1 MIGLKDI
8 NAKYLGSQSNKL
20 RRVPFIE
27 EYLCQ
32 IIDCQEIRRLVRYV
46 TLDPLADFALD
57 YDNNIIEQ
65 PDLQDSLLE
74 VVINDKVSVGTEG
87 IALDN
92 HMFTTDVVDTSKVL
106 IFVYCSDIVFSE
118 GASKF
123 GSSSMGYQLFT
134 IDIVY
139 PLSIDRLCNGLK
151 RSWAIA
157 TIICDKIDEMS
168 VVDSEYVR
176 NIGNVKFEFKE
187 QRASNKK
194 LAPNTDL
201 GILTIPFVVS
211 VPSGRI

>member
-1 MIGLKDI
+1 MKLKDI

-20 RRVPFIE
+20 RRVPIIE
-27 EYLCQ
+27 QYLCE
-32 IIDCQEIRRLVRYV
+32 IIDCQEIRRLVRYM

-57 YDNNIIEQ
+57 YNNKLVQQ
-65 PDLQDSLLE
+65 PDLQDSLME
-74 VVINDKVSVGTEG
+74 VALHDIVSNGADG

-92 HMFTTDVVDTSKVL
+92 HMFTNEVMDSSRVL

-134 IDIVY
+134 VDIVY
-139 PLSIDRLCNGLK
+139 PLSVDRLCDGLK

-157 TIICDKIDEMS
+157 TIITDRVDEMS
-168 VVDSEYVR
+168 VTNPEYVQ
-176 NIGNVKFEFKE
+176 NIGNIKFEFKE
-187 QRASNKK
+187 QRASNRK

-201 GILTIPFVVS
+201 GILSIPFVVS

>member
-1 MIGLKDI
+1 M
-8 NAKYLGSQSNKL
+8 
-20 RRVPFIE
+20 
-27 EYLCQ
+27 
-32 IIDCQEIRRLVRYV
+32 

-57 YDNNIIEQ
+57 YNNRLVQQ
-65 PDLQDSLLE
+65 PDLQDSLME
-74 VVINDKVSVGTEG
+74 VALHDIVSNGADG

-92 HMFTTDVVDTSKVL
+92 HMFTSEVMDSSRVL

-134 IDIVY
+134 VDIVY
-139 PLSIDRLCNGLK
+139 PLSVDRLCDGLK

-157 TIICDKIDEMS
+157 TIITDRVDEMS
-168 VVDSEYVR
+168 VTNPEYVQ
-176 NIGNVKFEFKE
+176 NIGNIKFEFKE
-187 QRASNKK
+187 QRASNRK

-201 GILTIPFVVS
+201 GILSIPFVVS

>member
-1 MIGLKDI
+1 MKLKDI

-20 RRVPFIE
+20 RRVPIIE
-27 EYLCQ
+27 QYLCE
-32 IIDCQEIRRLVRYV
+32 IIDCQEIRRLVRYM

-57 YDNNIIEQ
+57 YNNRLVQQ
-65 PDLQDSLLE
+65 PDLQDSLME
-74 VVINDKVSVGTEG
+74 VALHDIVSNGTDG

-92 HMFTTDVVDTSKVL
+92 HMFTNEVMDSSRVL

-134 IDIVY
+134 VDIVY
-139 PLSIDRLCNGLK
+139 PLSVDKLCDGLK

-157 TIICDKIDEMS
+157 TIITDRVDEMS
-168 VVDSEYVR
+168 VTNPEYVQ
-176 NIGNVKFEFKE
+176 NIGNIKFEFKE
-187 QRASNKK
+187 QRASNRK

-201 GILTIPFVVS
+201 GILSIPFVVS

>member
-1 MIGLKDI
+1 MRLKDI

-20 RRVPFIE
+20 RRVPIIE
-27 EYLCQ
+27 QYLCE
-32 IIDCQEIRRLVRYV
+32 IIDCQEIRRLVRYM

-57 YDNNIIEQ
+57 YNNKLIQQ
-65 PDLQDSLLE
+65 PDLQDSLME
-74 VVINDKVSVGTEG
+74 VALHDIVSNGTDG

-92 HMFTTDVVDTSKVL
+92 HMFTNEVMDSSRVL

-134 IDIVY
+134 VDIVY
-139 PLSIDRLCNGLK
+139 PLSVDKLCDGLK

-157 TIICDKIDEMS
+157 TIITDRVDEMS
-168 VVDSEYVR
+168 VTNPEYVQ
-176 NIGNVKFEFKE
+176 NIGNIKFEFKE
-187 QRASNKK
+187 QRASNRK

-201 GILTIPFVVS
+201 GILSIPFVVS

>member
-1 MIGLKDI
+1 MKLKDI

-20 RRVPFIE
+20 RRVPIIE
-27 EYLCQ
+27 QYLCE
-32 IIDCQEIRRLVRYV
+32 IIDCQEIRRLVRYM

-57 YDNNIIEQ
+57 YNNKLVQQ
-65 PDLQDSLLE
+65 PDLQDSLME
-74 VVINDKVSVGTEG
+74 VALHDIVSNGTDG

-92 HMFTTDVVDTSKVL
+92 HMFTNEVMDSSRVL

-134 IDIVY
+134 VDIVY
-139 PLSIDRLCNGLK
+139 PLSVDKLCDGLK

-157 TIICDKIDEMS
+157 TIITDRVDEMS
-168 VVDSEYVR
+168 VTNPEYVQ
-176 NIGNVKFEFKE
+176 NIGNIKFEFKE
-187 QRASNKK
+187 QRASNRK

-201 GILTIPFVVS
+201 GILSIPFVVS

>member
-1 MIGLKDI
+1 MRLKDI

-20 RRVPFIE
+20 RRVPIIE
-27 EYLCQ
+27 QYLCE
-32 IIDCQEIRRLVRYV
+32 IIDCQEIRRLVRYM

-57 YDNNIIEQ
+57 YNNRLVQQ
-65 PDLQDSLLE
+65 PDLQDSLME
-74 VVINDKVSVGTEG
+74 VALHDIVSNGTDG

-92 HMFTTDVVDTSKVL
+92 HMFTNEVMDSSRVL

-134 IDIVY
+134 VDIVY
-139 PLSIDRLCNGLK
+139 PLSVDRLCDGLK

-157 TIICDKIDEMS
+157 TIITDRVDEMS
-168 VVDSEYVR
+168 VTNPEYVQ
-176 NIGNVKFEFKE
+176 NIGNIKFEFKE
-187 QRASNKK
+187 QRASNRK

-201 GILTIPFVVS
+201 GILSIPFVVS

>member
-1 MIGLKDI
+1 MKLKDI

-20 RRVPFIE
+20 RRVPIIE
-27 EYLCQ
+27 QYLCE
-32 IIDCQEIRRLVRYV
+32 IIDCQEIRRLVRYM

-57 YDNNIIEQ
+57 YNNKLVQQ
-65 PDLQDSLLE
+65 PDLQDSLME
-74 VVINDKVSVGTEG
+74 VALHDIVSNGADG

-92 HMFTTDVVDTSKVL
+92 HMFTSEVMDSSRVL

-134 IDIVY
+134 VDIVY
-139 PLSIDRLCNGLK
+139 PLSVDRLCDGLK

-157 TIICDKIDEMS
+157 TIITDRVDEMS
-168 VVDSEYVR
+168 VTNPEYVQ
-176 NIGNVKFEFKE
+176 NIGNIKFEFKE
-187 QRASNKK
+187 QRASNRK

-201 GILTIPFVVS
+201 GILSIPFVVS

>member
-1 MIGLKDI
+1 MKLKDI

-20 RRVPFIE
+20 RRVPIIE
-27 EYLCQ
+27 QYLCE
-32 IIDCQEIRRLVRYV
+32 IIDCQEIRRLVRYM

-57 YDNNIIEQ
+57 YNNKLVQQ
-65 PDLQDSLLE
+65 PDLQDSLME
-74 VVINDKVSVGTEG
+74 VALHDIVSNGTDAV
-87 IALDN
+87 ALDN
-92 HMFTTDVVDTSKVL
+92 HMFTNEVMDSSRVL

-134 IDIVY
+134 VDIVY
-139 PLSIDRLCNGLK
+139 PLSVDKLCDGLK

-157 TIICDKIDEMS
+157 TIITDRVDEMS
-168 VVDSEYVR
+168 VTNPEYVQ
-176 NIGNVKFEFKE
+176 NIGNIKFEFKE
-187 QRASNKK
+187 QRASNRK

-201 GILTIPFVVS
+201 GILSIPFIVS

>member
-1 MIGLKDI
+1 MKLKDI

-20 RRVPFIE
+20 RRVPIIE
-27 EYLCQ
+27 QYLCE
-32 IIDCQEIRRLVRYV
+32 IIDCQEIRRLVRYM

-57 YDNNIIEQ
+57 YNNKLIQQ
-65 PDLQDSLLE
+65 PDLQDSLMQVALHD
-74 VVINDKVSVGTEG
+74 IVSNGTDG
-87 IALDN
+87 VALDN
-92 HMFTTDVVDTSKVL
+92 HMFTNEVMDSSRVL

-134 IDIVY
+134 VDIVY
-139 PLSIDRLCNGLK
+139 PLAVDRLCDGLK

-157 TIICDKIDEMS
+157 TIITDRVDEMS
-168 VVDSEYVR
+168 VTNPEYVK
-176 NIGNVKFEFKE
+176 NIGNIKFEFKE
-187 QRASNKK
+187 QRASNRK

-201 GILTIPFVVS
+201 GILSIPFVVS

>member
-1 MIGLKDI
+1 MKLKHI

-27 EYLCQ
+27 NYLCE
-32 IIDCQEIRRLVRYV
+32 IIDCQEIRRLVRYM

-57 YDNNIIEQ
+57 YNNKLVQQ
-65 PDLQDSLLE
+65 PDLQDSLME
-74 VVINDKVSVGTEG
+74 VALHDIVSNGTDG

-92 HMFTTDVVDTSKVL
+92 HMFTNEVMDSSRVL

-139 PLSIDRLCNGLK
+139 PLSMDKLCDGLK

-157 TIICDKIDEMS
+157 TIICDKLDQMS
-168 VVDSEYVR
+168 IVDPEYVSKV
-176 NIGNVKFEFKE
+176 GNVKFEFKE

-201 GILTIPFVVS
+201 AVLTIPFIVS

>member
-1 MIGLKDI
+1 MKLKNI

-27 EYLCQ
+27 NYLCE
-32 IIDCQEIRRLVRYV
+32 IIDCQEIRRLVRYM

-57 YDNNIIEQ
+57 YNNKLVQQ
-65 PDLQDSLLE
+65 PDLQDSLME
-74 VVINDKVSVGTEG
+74 VALHDVVSNGTDG
-87 IALDN
+87 VALDN
-92 HMFTTDVVDTSKVL
+92 HMFTNEVMDSSRVL

-139 PLSIDRLCNGLK
+139 PLSMDKLCDGLK

-157 TIICDKIDEMS
+157 TIICDKIDQMS
-168 VVDSEYVR
+168 IIDPEYVSKV
-176 NIGNVKFEFKE
+176 GNVKFEFKE

-201 GILTIPFVVS
+201 AVLTIPFIVS

>member
-1 MIGLKDI
+1 MKLKDI

-20 RRVPFIE
+20 RRVPIIE
-27 EYLCQ
+27 QYLCE
-32 IIDCQEIRRLVRYV
+32 IIDCQEIRRLVRYM

-57 YDNNIIEQ
+57 YNNKLVQQ
-65 PDLQDSLLE
+65 PDLQDSLME
-74 VVINDKVSVGTEG
+74 VALHDIVSNGADG

-92 HMFTTDVVDTSKVL
+92 HMFTSEVMDSSRVL

-134 IDIVY
+134 VDIVY
-139 PLSIDRLCNGLK
+139 PLSVDRLCDGLK

-157 TIICDKIDEMS
+157 TIITDRVDEMS
-168 VVDSEYVR
+168 VTNPEYVQ
-176 NIGNVKFEFKE
+176 NIGNIKFEFKE
-187 QRASNKK
+187 QRASNRK

-201 GILTIPFVVS
+201 GILSIPFIVS

>member
-1 MIGLKDI
+1 MRLKDI

-20 RRVPFIE
+20 RRVPIIE
-27 EYLCQ
+27 QYLCE
-32 IIDCQEIRRLVRYV
+32 IIDCQEIRRLVRYM

-57 YDNNIIEQ
+57 YNNKLVQQ
-65 PDLQDSLLE
+65 PDLQDSLME
-74 VVINDKVSVGTEG
+74 VALHDIVSNGTDG
-87 IALDN
+87 VALDN
-92 HMFTTDVVDTSKVL
+92 HMFTSEVMDSSRVL

-134 IDIVY
+134 VDIVY
-139 PLSIDRLCNGLK
+139 PLSVDRLCDGLK

-157 TIICDKIDEMS
+157 TIITDRVDEMS
-168 VVDSEYVR
+168 VTNPEYVQ
-176 NIGNVKFEFKE
+176 NIGNIKFEFKE
-187 QRASNKK
+187 QRASNRK

-201 GILTIPFVVS
+201 GILSIPFVVS

>member
-1 MIGLKDI
+1 MKLKDI

-20 RRVPFIE
+20 RRVPIIE
-27 EYLCQ
+27 QYLCE
-32 IIDCQEIRRLVRYV
+32 IIDCQEIRRLVRYM

-57 YDNNIIEQ
+57 YNNKLVQQ
-65 PDLQDSLLE
+65 PDLQDSLME
-74 VVINDKVSVGTEG
+74 VALHDIVSNGADG

-92 HMFTTDVVDTSKVL
+92 HMFTSEVMDSSRVL

-134 IDIVY
+134 VDIVY
-139 PLSIDRLCNGLK
+139 PLSVDKLCDGLK

-157 TIICDKIDEMS
+157 TIITDRVDEMS
-168 VVDSEYVR
+168 VTNPEYVQ
-176 NIGNVKFEFKE
+176 NIGNIKFEFKE
-187 QRASNKK
+187 QRASNRK

-201 GILTIPFVVS
+201 GILSIPFVVS

>member
-1 MIGLKDI
+1 MKLKDI

-20 RRVPFIE
+20 RRVPIIE
-27 EYLCQ
+27 QYLCE
-32 IIDCQEIRRLVRYV
+32 IIDCQEIRRLVRYM

-57 YDNNIIEQ
+57 YNNKLVQQ
-65 PDLQDSLLE
+65 PDLQDSLME
-74 VVINDKVSVGTEG
+74 VALHDIVSNGTDAV
-87 IALDN
+87 ALDN
-92 HMFTTDVVDTSKVL
+92 HMFTNEVMDSSRVL

-134 IDIVY
+134 VDIVY
-139 PLSIDRLCNGLK
+139 PLSVDRLCDGLK

-157 TIICDKIDEMS
+157 TIITDRVDEMS
-168 VVDSEYVR
+168 VTNPEYVQ
-176 NIGNVKFEFKE
+176 NIGNIKFEFKE
-187 QRASNKK
+187 QRASNRK

-201 GILTIPFVVS
+201 GILSIPFVVS

>member
-1 MIGLKDI
+1 MKLKDI

-20 RRVPFIE
+20 RRVPIIE
-27 EYLCQ
+27 QYLCE
-32 IIDCQEIRRLVRYV
+32 IIDCQEIRRLVRYM

-57 YDNNIIEQ
+57 YDNRLIQQ
-65 PDLQDSLLE
+65 PDLQDSLME
-74 VVINDKVSVGTEG
+74 VALHDIVSNGTDG

-92 HMFTTDVVDTSKVL
+92 HMFTNEVMDSSRVL

-134 IDIVY
+134 VDIVY
-139 PLSIDRLCNGLK
+139 PLSVDKLCDGLK

-157 TIICDKIDEMS
+157 TIITDRVDEMS
-168 VVDSEYVR
+168 VTNPEYVQ
-176 NIGNVKFEFKE
+176 NIGNIKFEFKE
-187 QRASNKK
+187 QRASNRK

-201 GILTIPFVVS
+201 GILSIPFVVS

>member
-1 MIGLKDI
+1 MKLKDI

-20 RRVPFIE
+20 RRVPIIE
-27 EYLCQ
+27 QYLCE
-32 IIDCQEIRRLVRYV
+32 IIDCQEIRRLVRYM

-57 YDNNIIEQ
+57 YNNKLVQQ
-65 PDLQDSLLE
+65 PDLQDSLME
-74 VVINDKVSVGTEG
+74 VALHDIVSNGTDG

-92 HMFTTDVVDTSKVL
+92 HMFTNEVMDSSRVL

-134 IDIVY
+134 VDIVY
-139 PLSIDRLCNGLK
+139 PLSVDKLCDGLK

-157 TIICDKIDEMS
+157 TIITDRVDEMS
-168 VVDSEYVR
+168 VTNPEYVQ
-176 NIGNVKFEFKE
+176 NIGNIKFEFKE
-187 QRASNKK
+187 QRASNRK

-201 GILTIPFVVS
+201 GILSIPFIVS

>member
-1 MIGLKDI
+1 MIELKHI

-27 EYLCQ
+27 DYLCQ
-32 IIDCQEIRRLVRYV
+32 VIDCQEIRRLVRYV

-74 VVINDKVSVGTEG
+74 IVVNDNVSPGAEG
-87 IALDN
+87 VALDN
-92 HMFTTDVVDTSKVL
+92 HMFTTDVMDTSKVL

-139 PLSIDRLCNGLK
+139 PISIDKLCNGLK

-157 TIICDKIDEMS
+157 TVICDKIDQMS
-168 VVDSEYVR
+168 IVEPEYVSKV
-176 NIGNVKFEFKE
+176 GNVKFEFKE

-201 GILTIPFVVS
+201 AVLTIPFVVS

>member
-1 MIGLKDI
+1 MKLKDI

-20 RRVPFIE
+20 RRVPIIE
-27 EYLCQ
+27 QYLCE
-32 IIDCQEIRRLVRYV
+32 IIDCQEIRRLVRYM

-57 YDNNIIEQ
+57 YNNRLVQQ
-65 PDLQDSLLE
+65 PDLQDSLME
-74 VVINDKVSVGTEG
+74 VALHDIVSNGTDG
-87 IALDN
+87 VALN
-92 HMFTTDVVDTSKVL
+92 NYMFTNEVMDSSRVL

-134 IDIVY
+134 VDIVY
-139 PLSIDRLCNGLK
+139 PLSVDRLCDGLK

-157 TIICDKIDEMS
+157 TIITDRVDEMS
-168 VVDSEYVR
+168 VTNPEYVQ
-176 NIGNVKFEFKE
+176 NIGNIKFEFKE
-187 QRASNKK
+187 QRASNRK

-201 GILTIPFVVS
+201 GILSIPFVVS

>member
-1 MIGLKDI
+1 MRLKDI

-20 RRVPFIE
+20 RRVPIIE
-27 EYLCQ
+27 QYLCE
-32 IIDCQEIRRLVRYV
+32 IIDCQEIRRLVRYM

-57 YDNNIIEQ
+57 YNNKLVQQ
-65 PDLQDSLLE
+65 PDLQDSLME
-74 VVINDKVSVGTEG
+74 VALHDIVSNGTDG

-92 HMFTTDVVDTSKVL
+92 HMFTNEVMDSSRVL

-134 IDIVY
+134 VDIVY
-139 PLSIDRLCNGLK
+139 PLSVDRLCDGLK

-157 TIICDKIDEMS
+157 TIITDRVDEMS
-168 VVDSEYVR
+168 VTNPEYVQ
-176 NIGNVKFEFKE
+176 NIGNIKFEFKE
-187 QRASNKK
+187 QRASNRK

-201 GILTIPFVVS
+201 GILSIPFVVS

>member
-1 MIGLKDI
+1 MKLKDI

-20 RRVPFIE
+20 RRVPIIE
-27 EYLCQ
+27 QYLCE
-32 IIDCQEIRRLVRYV
+32 IIDCQEIRRLVRYM

-57 YDNNIIEQ
+57 YNNKLMQQ
-65 PDLQDSLLE
+65 PDLQDSLME
-74 VVINDKVSVGTEG
+74 VALHDIVSNGTEG

-92 HMFTTDVVDTSKVL
+92 HMFTTDVMDTSKVL

-134 IDIVY
+134 VDIVY
-139 PLSIDRLCNGLK
+139 PLSVDKLCDGLK

-157 TIICDKIDEMS
+157 TIITDRVDEMS
-168 VVDSEYVR
+168 VTNPEYVQ
-176 NIGNVKFEFKE
+176 NIGNIKFEFKE
-187 QRASNKK
+187 QRASNRK

-201 GILTIPFVVS
+201 GILSIPFIVS

>member
-1 MIGLKDI
+1 MKLKDI

-20 RRVPFIE
+20 RRVPIIE
-27 EYLCQ
+27 QYLCE
-32 IIDCQEIRRLVRYV
+32 IIDCQEIRRLVRYM

-57 YDNNIIEQ
+57 YNNRLVQQ
-65 PDLQDSLLE
+65 PDLQDSLME
-74 VVINDKVSVGTEG
+74 VALHDIVSNGTDG

-92 HMFTTDVVDTSKVL
+92 HMFTNEVMDSSRVL

-134 IDIVY
+134 VDIVY
-139 PLSIDRLCNGLK
+139 PLSVDRLCDGLK

-157 TIICDKIDEMS
+157 TIITDRVDEMS
-168 VVDSEYVR
+168 VTNPEYVQS
-176 NIGNVKFEFKE
+176 IGNIKFEFKE
-187 QRASNKK
+187 QRASNRK

-201 GILTIPFVVS
+201 GILSIPFVVS